1 MEDVPRHLLVLGD
14 SLTYH
19 GPERAEPPGDTRI
32 WPQVVAAELQ
42 RRSGDPVV
50 VDLFARP
57 GWTARDGWWALTRDP
72 HCWGEAM
79 PRASVV
85 VLALGQMDQLPAAVP
100 TYLREGI
107 PFIRPAA
114 IRRRVRTGYRVL
126 APRVMSATGGPW
138 RQLPQPATNHYL
150 SRIVAGLR
158 YFRPGLPIVLLGPSP
173 YRAPDYPS
181 LKPHPPAVA
190 AGRSWAARNDVH
202 FIDLD
207 PIVGPSLAAGTGNP
221 DGLHWSWTVHRDI
234 GVSVAGALDRAA
246 RPAAEAGGGPDSLV
260 GI

>member
-1 MEDVPRHLLVLGD
+1 M
-14 SLTYH
+14 
-19 GPERAEPPGDTRI
+19 
-32 WPQVVAAELQ
+32 
-42 RRSGDPVV
+42 
-50 VDLFARP
+50 DLIARP

-79 PRASVV
+79 PRASAA

-114 IRRRVRTGYRVL
+114 LRRRIRTGYRLL
-126 APRVMSATGGPW
+126 APKVMSATGGPW
-138 RQLPQPATNHYL
+138 RQLPQRATDHYL

-158 YFRPGLPIVLLGPSP
+158 YFRPGLTIVLLGPSP

-181 LKPHPPAVA
+181 TQPHAAAVT
-190 AGRSWAARNDVH
+190 AGRAWAMANDVS
-202 FIDLD
+202 FIELD
-207 PIVGPSLAAGTGNP
+207 PIVGPSLVDRSGNP
-221 DGLHWSWTVHRDI
+221 DGLHWSWRVHREI
-234 GVSVAGALDRAA
+234 GVSVAAAVEQGSRAA
-246 RPAAEAGGGPDSLV
+246 AGAGAGPDNLG